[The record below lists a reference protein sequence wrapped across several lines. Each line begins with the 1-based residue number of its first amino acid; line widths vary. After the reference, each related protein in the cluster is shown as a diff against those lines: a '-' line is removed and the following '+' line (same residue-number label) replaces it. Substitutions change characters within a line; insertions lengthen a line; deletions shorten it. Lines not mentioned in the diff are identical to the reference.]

1 MTTSIS
7 QLIHRYQKIVQ
18 ELERFNE
25 ENVLSNRRSLSQ
37 QIMVYN
43 KVVDDL
49 KILNTNQERSE

>member
-25 ENVLSNRRSLSQ
+25 ENVLSDRRSLSQ
-37 QIMVYN
+37 QIIVYN
-43 KVVDDL
+43 RVIDDL

>member
-43 KVVDDL
+43 KVIDDL

>member
-25 ENVLSNRRSLSQ
+25 ENVLSDRRSLSQ

-43 KVVDDL
+43 RVIDDL

>member
-25 ENVLSNRRSLSQ
+25 ENVLSDRRSLSQ

-43 KVVDDL
+43 RVIDDL
-49 KILNTNQERSE
+49 KILNTNQERSK

>member
-25 ENVLSNRRSLSQ
+25 ENVLSDRRSLSQ

-43 KVVDDL
+43 KVIDDL